1 MFSKKPGNSPGLPAT
16 NPVAS
21 KHNSTFS
28 VIGADVAIKGDIH
41 ASADLHVDGKVE
53 GDIICTSLVQGES
66 SEVHGAVQAESARL
80 AGRVTGS
87 ITVREL
93 VILKS
98 ARIEGDVN
106 YDALTI
112 EQGAEVEGRFAHSVP
127 NRRAADKPAAATGED
142 PVLTLAN

>member
-1 MFSKKPGNSPGLPAT
+1 MPP
-16 NPVAS
+16 
-21 KHNSTFS
+21 S
-28 VIGADVAIKGDIH
+28 VIGPDLTIH
-41 ASADLHVDGKVE
+41 GNLSSQGQVQIDGKVE